1 MLLHKSSPAPACGLC
16 CSCDRWVAG
25 RRAAIPRPP
34 AWDRSP
40 EGWGHGCLR
49 CQRAG
54 QGSAGC
60 CHQTSRQSECRA
72 LGLTLSPAAAPRIE
86 AVLGRLRSLCT
97 RPPWGCSSSRACMH
111 TVSGQRGL
119 TLPGPASCG
128 RGEQSLREEGDES
141 GPQAGREQHALPGNS
156 HARAAGVLRCAA
168 TALVVC
174 CRASIVAEGCA
185 EIKRQVRSLSVLY
198 ARLCVPMPQCRH
210 QILKPRGRC
219 SEPRVPGASLPAA
232 AAVINGSLPCAPA
245 HRSRSQGRAPGGAVG
260 SGPRRRA
267 RGGGGGRHP
276 PAALGCAVQATR
288 GRAGAGA
295 PSPWGGDRL
304 RAGRRPPPAHIA
316 VGMPCQETGCKAA
329 DWSVQRLPEELQHA
343 AWLAAR
349 PAAARSLAC
358 PPGATALVL
367 GPPWSQPH
375 QAVWRTHTMVQH
387 SARPLSHACEPH
399 CAWCRPRPRPPPP
412 PSLLPRLP
420 HPGAVANPTP
430 GAPASHLRRPPPP
443 AAAAAAHA
451 RTGHQLFCGTPSSQA
466 ARPLQPLVSRLVRSC
481 AAMQHLQHWC
491 MVGSDVSTGRKAPQG
506 PVCHS
511 RAGVSWTA
519 ALVRVQPAVHT

>member
-267 RGGGGGRHP
+267 RGGGGGDIHPQRWAALCRP
-276 PAALGCAVQATR
+276 PAGGLGQARPRPGGAIDCAP
-288 GRAGAGA
+288 AG
-295 PSPWGGDRL
+295 
-304 RAGRRPPPAHIA
+304 GRR
-316 VGMPCQETGCKAA
+316 
-329 DWSVQRLPEELQHA
+329 
-343 AWLAAR
+343 R
-349 PAAARSLAC
+349 PTSPLAC
-358 PPGATALVL
+358 PARKQV
-367 GPPWSQPH
+367 
-375 QAVWRTHTMVQH
+375 
-387 SARPLSHACEPH
+387 ARPLTGASSDFQRSYSMRRGWQHALLLRAPWPVPP
-399 CAWCRPRPRPPPP
+399 APPPWCWGRLGPSPTKQCGARTPWCSTLHGPCHTHASPTAPGAGHGYGQPPPPPP
-412 PSLLPRLP
+412 PSSHASRTRAQWPTQHQVRLP
-420 HPGAVANPTP
+420 PTYEDHHHQQQLPPPMHGPAISSSVGHPPRRPRDLCSLWCRVSSDLVPPCSICSTGAWWAVTSRPGARHPRGPSATRALVCP
-430 GAPASHLRRPPPP
+430 G
-443 AAAAAAHA
+443 
-451 RTGHQLFCGTPSSQA
+451 Q
-466 ARPLQPLVSRLVRSC
+466 
-481 AAMQHLQHWC
+481 QHW
-491 MVGSDVSTGRKAPQG
+491 
-506 PVCHS
+506 
-511 RAGVSWTA
+511 
-519 ALVRVQPAVHT
+519 